1 MPRRASK
8 KGTARKSRSTRK
20 ASLTKADL
28 RNFASACSQVGV
40 KEEE

>member
-8 KGTARKSRSTRK
+8 KRTGRKTTSARK
-20 ASLTKADL
+20 ASLSKAQL